1 MGCESYHPNPELLDP
16 IFKEYSE
23 KAGENKKEIELID
36 KIIEQSELEL
46 LDEKPTKI
54 KRMAVIADLNR
65 LKEEKRLFTQKKRY
79 FTIKAKK
86 RAAYVRRRTIAN
98 INVKRSK
105 SEEKQEL
112 WDQNQEFEHYKTN
125 QRLRSAP
132 KTWDHRVPKLYP
144 EDEF

>member
-1 MGCESYHPNPELLDP
+1 MSIFRLFCLFFTLFLLGCESYHPNPELLDP

-65 LKEEKRLFTQKKRY
+65 LKEEKRLFTQKKILHNQSKETSRLCS
-79 FTIKAKK
+79 KA
-86 RAAYVRRRTIAN
+86 YN
-98 INVKRSK
+98 SK
-105 SEEKQEL
+105 YQR
-112 WDQNQEFEHYKTN
+112 KT
-125 QRLRSAP
+125 
-132 KTWDHRVPKLYP
+132 K
-144 EDEF
+144 